1 MRAATGLVGVR
12 DDDLRG
18 LGGGDVGV
26 ERADERD
33 REPGAEKL
41 GQDVGRDGARGLID
55 DRCRHPEAII
65 GRTAAD
71 ARPRPRAF
79 GTGQCL
85 TERSAS

>member
-1 MRAATGLVGVR
+1 MIARSSLVRAATGLVGVR

-41 GQDVGRDGARGLID
+41 GHDVGRDGAGAMPAKVSESIRPTLIAGLAKLVELVK
-55 DRCRHPEAII
+55 R
-65 GRTAAD
+65 
-71 ARPRPRAF
+71 
-79 GTGQCL
+79 
-85 TERSAS
+85 